1 MLNSVLNGIALVNLG
16 IGIKPFLYLPIPAMP
31 LNMPLKILEGSILV
45 SITLVGDQVGQEVL
59 F

>member
-1 MLNSVLNGIALVNLG
+1 MYV
-16 IGIKPFLYLPIPAMP
+16 
-31 LNMPLKILEGSILV
+31 SIFDETLMQYISI